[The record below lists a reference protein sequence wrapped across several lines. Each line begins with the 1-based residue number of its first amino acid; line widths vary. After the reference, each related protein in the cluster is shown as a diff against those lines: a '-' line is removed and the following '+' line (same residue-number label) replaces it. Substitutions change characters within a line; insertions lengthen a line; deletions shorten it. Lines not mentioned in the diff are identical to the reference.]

1 MWSRTAP
8 FGSGCSVCLRRRR
21 KMQPFSDICLSGH
34 VGIML
39 PFASTKVEPPTDWL
53 GRAGAAQ
60 DIGRGLLGPGDK
72 VADVTMV
79 VTSPRVVPEGH
90 HTEGHQLVQSTKGQR
105 GKPVMVQ
112 MEMSKSGEAI
122 QRAWQH
128 QEEEVVRQINGLQI
142 DR

>member
-8 FGSGCSVCLRRRR
+8 SGSGWSVWLRRRI
-21 KMQPFSDICLSGH
+21 KMQPFSHICLSGH

-39 PFASTKVEPPTDWL
+39 PFASAKVQPPTDWP
-53 GRAGAAQ
+53 GGAGAAQ

-79 VTSPRVVPEGH
+79 VTSPGVVPEGH
-90 HTEGHQLVQSTKGQR
+90 HTEGHQLVQRTKGQR

-112 MEMSKSGEAI
+112 MEVSKPGKPI

-128 QEEEVVRQINGLQI
+128 QEEDVVRQINGLQV

>member
-8 FGSGCSVCLRRRR
+8 FGSVWLRRRR
-21 KMQPFSDICLSGH
+21 KMQPFSNICLSGH

-39 PFASTKVEPPTDWL
+39 PSTDWL
-53 GRAGAAQ
+53 GRTGAAQ

-72 VADVTMV
+72 VADVTVV
-79 VTSPRVVPEGH
+79 VTSPGVVPEGH

-112 MEMSKSGEAI
+112 MEVSKPGKPI

-142 DR
+142 DG